1 MSWFASV
8 SSDSGPKLHP
18 VHLAFG
24 QEALFGPLLDE
35 DTAWVATSSG
45 FITETQ
51 IWYATTPTGGQI
63 MCQVS
68 SLNLLFVGK
77 SGSDTLFLCPQL
89 IHSSVG

>member
-1 MSWFASV
+1 MSSWFSV
-8 SSDSGPKLHP
+8 APADSGPKLHP

-51 IWYATTPTGGQI
+51 IWYATTPSGGQI

-68 SLNLLFVGK
+68 VLPFFKAGDLY
-77 SGSDTLFLCPQL
+77 
-89 IHSSVG
+89 